1 MSVINDLSTDQ
12 RVHKHC
18 LLLLELGY
26 EVQLVGRL
34 TSASRPLEK
43 RAYTMVRMRLPFER
57 GPLFYA
63 SYNLALFFRLLCSR
77 ADLLFSNDL
86 DTLLPNFLV
95 SRLKR
100 QNLVYDSHEYFTE
113 VPELVS
119 RPKVQAIWKRIES
132 WILPKL
138 NHAITVNKS
147 ISKLY
152 REEYGVEMGVL
163 RNVPKLDEL
172 KSQTREELGLPSDQR
187 IVILQGS
194 GINIQR
200 GAEEAVEAMRYVD
213 NALLLIIGSGDVMDM
228 LKHDVKRFGIEDKVI
243 FKGRMPYSE
252 MMAYTQVAD
261 LGLTLDKDTNI
272 NYRFSLPNKLFDYI
286 HAGIPVLGSNLVEVK
301 NIIEEFGV
309 GKVIDS
315 VDARSVAQAIT
326 EMLNSDMVPQWKLN
340 CSTARKVLNWQ
351 EESQVLRKMIA
362 EIDG

>member
-1 MSVINDLSTDQ
+1 VSVINDLSTDQ

-18 LLLLELGY
+18 LLLQEFGY
-26 EVQLVGRL
+26 DVQLVGRH
-34 TSASRPLEK
+34 TSTSRPLEQ
-43 RAYTMVRMRLPFER
+43 RTYTTVRMRLPFER

-63 SYNLALFFRLLCSR
+63 SYNLALFFRLLFSN

-100 QNLVYDSHEYFTE
+100 KNLVYDSHEYFTE

-119 RPKVQAIWKRIES
+119 RPKVKAIWKRIES
-132 WILPKL
+132 WILPNL
-138 NHAITVNKS
+138 QHTLTVNNS
-147 ISKLY
+147 ISQLY
-152 REEYGVEMGVL
+152 RDEYGVEMGVL
-163 RNVPKLDEL
+163 RNVPKLEEL
-172 KSQTREELGLPSDQR
+172 KSRTREELGLPLDKR

-200 GAEEAVEAMRYVD
+200 GAEEAVEAMLYVE
-213 NALLLIIGSGDVMDM
+213 NAVLLIIGSGDVIDV
-228 LKHDVKRFGIEDKVI
+228 LKHDTKRLAIEEKVI

-261 LGLTLDKDTNI
+261 LGLTLDKDTNV
-272 NYRFSLPNKLFDYI
+272 NYRYSLPNKLFDYI

-309 GKVIDS
+309 GKVVDS

-326 EMLNSDMVPQWKLN
+326 DMLNSDLIPQWKLN
-340 CSTARKVLNWQ
+340 CSSARNVLNWQ
-351 EESQVLRKMIA
+351 TESQVLRKMIV